1 MASISST
8 MKNGIF
14 RAYADLL
21 RIHFSFAWPLLFCS
35 GTVLAFAAYGGFS
48 WSGLLIAALIGLLGF
63 EAGMVLNDYVDRVY
77 DTRDVDDRMTRYWR
91 VFGTRP
97 IAEGLIPARHALHL
111 FVILALAA
119 LALILTLPYPHSL
132 FVALIMGY
140 SYAAEIFYQVKK
152 RSQSVPVAQLVG
164 RTDFALFPVAGY
176 LAAGM
181 PDTTALYYF
190 LFFYPYAL
198 AHLGANDLADLKNDI
213 ARGMKTI
220 SVLYRERGTVIW
232 IAFFTVLHGGMAI
245 LFAGALGPVPQ
256 AALVAGFVLLVTA
269 NGIIFRDGGTP
280 EAGMRA
286 LPLFHVAMAVYA
298 GGIILGFFV

>member
-1 MASISST
+1 MEG
-8 MKNGIF
+8 GIF

-48 WSGLLIAALIGLLGF
+48 WTYLFTAALIGLFGF

-77 DTRDVDDRMTRYWR
+77 DTKDVERRMTRYWR

-97 IAEGLIPARHALHL
+97 IAEGLIPARHALIL

-132 FVALIMGY
+132 FVAVIMGY
-140 SYAAEIFYQVKK
+140 SYCAEVFYQVKK
-152 RSQSVPVAQLVG
+152 RSQSVPVAQMAG

-181 PDTTALYYF
+181 PDGTALLYF

-198 AHLGANDLADLKNDI
+198 AHLAANDLADLRNDLS
-213 ARGMKTI
+213 RGMQTI
-220 SVLYRERGTVIW
+220 AVLYGKRGTITW
-232 IAFFTVLHGGMAI
+232 IAVCTVLHGIMAVF
-245 LFAGALGPVPQ
+245 FAGVLEPVAQ
-256 AALVAGFVLLVTA
+256 AALVIGFLLLVAA
-269 NGIIFRDGGTP
+269 NVIIFRGGGTP
-280 EAGMRA
+280 ETGMRA

>member
-1 MASISST
+1 MI
-8 MKNGIF
+8 

-48 WSGLLIAALIGLLGF
+48 RAYLITAALIGLLGF

-77 DTRDVDDRMTRYWR
+77 DTRDVEDRMTRYWR
-91 VFGTRP
+91 IFGTRP
-97 IAEGLIPARHALHL
+97 VAEGLISARHALYL
-111 FVILALAA
+111 FAMPALAA
-119 LALILTLPYPHSL
+119 LALILTLPFPHSL

-140 SYAAEIFYQVKK
+140 SFGVEVFYQVKK
-152 RSQSVPVAQLVG
+152 RSQSVPVAQLLG

-181 PDTTALYYF
+181 PDTTALLSF

-198 AHLGANDLADLKNDI
+198 AHLAANDLADLRNDL
-213 ARGMKTI
+213 ARGMKTV
-220 SVLYRERGTVIW
+220 SVLYGERGAVIM
-232 IAFFTVLHGGMAI
+232 IAGCIALHGVMAVF
-245 LFAGALGPVPQ
+245 FAGALVPVAQ
-256 AALVAGFVLLVTA
+256 AALIAGFFLLLPAT
-269 NGIIFRDGGTP
+269 GLILRGGGTP

-286 LPLFHVAMAVYA
+286 LPLFHVTLVVYA
-298 GGIILGFFV
+298 GGILLGFVV

>member
-1 MASISST
+1 MEG
-8 MKNGIF
+8 GIF

-48 WSGLLIAALIGLLGF
+48 WTYLFTAALIGLFGF

-77 DTRDVDDRMTRYWR
+77 DTKDVERRMTRYWR

-97 IAEGLIPARHALHL
+97 IAEGLIPARHALIL

-132 FVALIMGY
+132 FVLLIMGY
-140 SYAAEIFYQVKK
+140 SYAVEVFYQVKK
-152 RSQSVPVAQLVG
+152 RSQSVPVAQLGG
-164 RTDFALFPVAGY
+164 RTDFAHFPVAGY

-181 PDTTALYYF
+181 PDGTALLYF

-198 AHLGANDLADLKNDI
+198 AHLAANDLADLRNDLS
-213 ARGMKTI
+213 RGMQTI
-220 SVLYRERGTVIW
+220 AVLYGTRGTITW
-232 IAFFTVLHGGMAI
+232 IAVCTVLHGIMAVF
-245 LFAGALGPVPQ
+245 FAGVLEPVAQ
-256 AALVAGFVLLVTA
+256 AALVIGFLLLVAA
-269 NGIIFRDGGTP
+269 NVIIFRGGGTP
-280 EAGMRA
+280 ETGMRA